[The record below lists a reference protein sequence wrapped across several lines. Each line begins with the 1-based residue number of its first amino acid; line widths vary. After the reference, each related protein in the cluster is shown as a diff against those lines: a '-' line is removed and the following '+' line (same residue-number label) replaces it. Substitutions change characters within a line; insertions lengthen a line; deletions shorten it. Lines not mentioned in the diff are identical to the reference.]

1 MRSTNPIKMHTNG
14 LLINMYFN
22 LQEQG
27 PSTGEFC
34 RHYRVLHQFMFRNRK
49 PVHVRES
56 IYYNNRYTAIQ
67 LELSFLL

>member
-27 PSTGEFC
+27 PSTGEFY
-34 RHYRVLHQFMFRNRK
+34 RHYRVLHQFIFRNRCLSMSEK
-49 PVHVRES
+49 A
-56 IYYNNRYTAIQ
+56 YTVIIDI
-67 LELSFLL
+67 L